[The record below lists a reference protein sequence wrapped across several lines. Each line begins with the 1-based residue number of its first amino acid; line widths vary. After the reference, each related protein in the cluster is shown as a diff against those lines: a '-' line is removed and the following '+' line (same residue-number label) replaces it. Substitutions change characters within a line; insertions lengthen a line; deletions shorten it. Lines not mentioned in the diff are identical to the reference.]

1 MWAESAEDGWR
12 QDRLRPWSAIVS
24 ELEIVIGEDGLPSL
38 VYPGGA
44 ASRRWYIQM
53 ALWMV
58 GVTSLPQCYMLEWNA
73 LIKRVSPAEGART
86 LCRNQKAVC

>member
-44 ASRRWYIQM
+44 VLPSLVYPGDAVDGRRDIAATMLHAGMECPDQTS
-53 ALWMV
+53 
-58 GVTSLPQCYMLEWNA
+58 VTC
-73 LIKRVSPAEGART
+73 
-86 LCRNQKAVC
+86 

>member
-38 VYPGGA
+38 VYPDGAVLPSLVYPGGA
-44 ASRRWYIQM
+44 VLPSLVYPDGGVDGRRDIAATMPHAGMECPDQTS
-53 ALWMV
+53 
-58 GVTSLPQCYMLEWNA
+58 VTC
-73 LIKRVSPAEGART
+73 
-86 LCRNQKAVC
+86 